1 MTLLFAWIGLTLLV
15 FIAGCAIK
23 ALRYATMPIH
33 LRWELYPVAHEK
45 GKVAYGGSYFEELD
59 WWTKPR
65 EVSKFGEVKVIAEEV
80 LTLKQVH
87 ENNPPLWLPS
97 LAFHWGLY
105 LLFALGAVV
114 AAGAVGVRLGL
125 PVPALLTGGKLLSW
139 WGAAALALGTL
150 GALGLLFRRLGDA
163 ALRASSMPADFVHL
177 WLFLALFVASWG
189 SFFTVDRDFG
199 AAATLLATGSSPA
212 AGNPWF
218 IAQLVLLGLFLAY
231 MPWSHMAHM
240 FTKYFTWHSVRWEDR
255 PNLSGAGI
263 DEQVVK
269 LLALPVSWSAP
280 HIRGDGKRNWLDVV
294 SEGGES

>member
-1 MTLLFAWIGLTLLV
+1 MTLLFAWIGLTLLAFV
-15 FIAGCAIK
+15 AGCVYK

-65 EVSKFGEVKVIAEEV
+65 ESSKLGEVKVIAEEV
-80 LTLKQVH
+80 LTLKQVREH
-87 ENNPPLWLPS
+87 NPSLWLPS

-105 LLFALGAVV
+105 LLFGLGGVLL
-114 AAGAVGVRLGL
+114 AGAAGVRLGL
-125 PVPALLTGGKLLSW
+125 PVPALVTGSRLLSA
-139 WGAAALALGTL
+139 WGAVALALATL
-150 GALGLLFRRLGDA
+150 GCLGLLVRRLGNPG
-163 ALRASSMPADFVHL
+163 LRGSSMPADFIHL
-177 WLFLALFVASWG
+177 WLFLGLFAASWG
-189 SFFTVDRDFG
+189 SWVTADREF
-199 AAATLLATGSSPA
+199 AAAAALLASGTSPA

-218 IAQLVLLGLFLAY
+218 VGQLVLLGVFLGY

-255 PNLSGAGI
+255 PNLAGSGI
-263 DEQVVK
+263 DEKVIK

-280 HIRGDGKRNWLDVV
+280 HIAGDGKKTWLDVV
-294 SEGGES
+294 SEGGEP